1 MQTTLNE
8 MAEAI
13 FVLCSGPS
21 SPEGHT
27 CLRERCTE
35 HISVAKALPTTTQR
49 KRLPLYTDLE
59 TTGAKTEPQ
68 SCFPSPFPRTSGSRN
83 GARQSLLC

>member
-1 MQTTLNE
+1 

-35 HISVAKALPTTTQR
+35 HTSVAKALPATIQH
-49 KRLPLYTDLE
+49 KSLPLYTDLG
-59 TTGAKTEPQ
+59 TTGAKTEPPVML
-68 SCFPSPFPRTSGSRN
+68 S
-83 GARQSLLC
+83 